1 MEQTSAP
8 AAGTATGGE
17 HGRING
23 FFHAGVTVR
32 DMEESLRFYR
42 DTLGLE
48 VAWEG
53 ASSGDSARRVWGI
66 DPEHVRVV
74 FLRIA
79 GSDALIELFEFQG
92 IERHS
97 ASARPCDY
105 GAGHFCLYCD
115 DAEAVHRRLVAHGF
129 RARSEDVVTVAA
141 GPHAGAKVFY
151 AIDPDGYHVELYQR
165 APRA

>member
-1 MEQTSAP
+1 MEQQ
-8 AAGTATGGE
+8 GD
-17 HGRING
+17 GRVTG

-32 DMEESLRFYR
+32 DMDEALRFYR
-42 DTLGLE
+42 DALGLE
-48 VAWEG
+48 VASLGETG
-53 ASSGDSARRVWGI
+53 GDHARRIWNMEPGR
-66 DPEHVRVV
+66 VRVA
-74 FLRIA
+74 FLRVP
-79 GSDALIELFEFQG
+79 GSDALVELFEFDEV
-92 IERHS
+92 ERHS

-129 RARSEDVVTVAA
+129 RARSADVVTVAA